1 MKLCAMR
8 FCGHTWHHN
17 PKSLEISS
25 GKKVVQ
31 LQLPYADDVVK
42 SFGEKPVKIKGV
54 AELYG
59 EDCLLQ
65 YEKLKKIY
73 EKGECSVLCLPKLPP
88 LYACFESLTL
98 VATSKKDVLTYSFAF
113 TEYNKERKIEY
124 VDEYVTAKEGQ
135 TLFHIANE
143 CDVNVEKLV
152 ELNPQIMFINDLK
165 AGERVRVC

>member
-8 FCGHTWHHN
+8 FSGHTWHHN

-25 GKKVVQ
+25 GKKVVKIE
-31 LQLPYADDVVK
+31 LPFADDVVT
-42 SFGEKPVKIKGV
+42 SFGEKPIKIKGV

-59 EDCLLQ
+59 EDCLAQ
-65 YEKLKKIY
+65 YEKLKRIY

-88 LYACFESLTL
+88 IYACFESLTL
-98 VATSKKDVLTYSFAF
+98 LATSKKDVLTYSFTF
-113 TEYNKERKIEY
+113 TEYSNGKKSEY
-124 VDEYVTAKEGQ
+124 KDEFVTVKRGQ

-143 CDVNVEKLV
+143 CDVKVEKLV

>member
-25 GKKVVQ
+25 GKKVVE
-31 LQLPYADDVVK
+31 LQLPFADDVITN
-42 SFGEKPVKIKGV
+42 FGEKPVVIKGV

-59 EDCLLQ
+59 EDCLFQ
-65 YEKLKKIY
+65 YEQLKRIY

-88 LYACFESLTL
+88 FYACFESLTL
-98 VATSKKDVLTYSFAF
+98 LATSKKDVLTYSFKF
-113 TEYNKERKIEY
+113 RQVHTQKSRG
-124 VDEYVTAKEGQ
+124 DEHEFVTVQNGE
-135 TLFHIANE
+135 TLFHISNE
-143 CDVNVEKLV
+143 YDVKVEKLA
-152 ELNPQIMFINDLK
+152 ELNPQIMFVNELK